1 MADEQLKAKIQE
13 SLRDGFSEQEIRQAL
28 RDEGINSSRIDRAFN
43 QLRRQNQQDSRNQNS
58 QSRKNT
64 QQKQDTGFQQN
75 QNNFGSQG
83 SSQEFNSQPTNQN
96 SFSNNSQGQQQDSR
110 SSSSTSL
117 RDNYYR
123 IRQQLLLNRYS
134 IYDKNDNK
142 VLKAKSKILSL
153 KTNIPFMNPD
163 DGENVFRVISSR
175 LLNISNNYNV
185 RDERNGE
192 VMAVLDRKRTL
203 LNQVWRIRDPQD
215 SSIVATIK
223 NDSTVLQFLRTYF
236 GLIPVIPNIFALVPH
251 KYSVTDV
258 DNNKIGELEGE
269 LSIRDEYQL
278 NLQDSGQLERED
290 MIASIIAIDA
300 LEGN

>member
-13 SLRDGFSEQEIRQAL
+13 SINDGFSEQEIRQAL
-28 RDEGINSSRIDRAFN
+28 RDEGINTSRIDQAFN
-43 QLRRQNQQDSRNQNS
+43 QLRRESQPERNTPQEQN
-58 QSRKNT
+58 
-64 QQKQDTGFQQN
+64 TGFQQN
-75 QNNFGSQG
+75 QNTSRSQSGSQG
-83 SSQEFNSQPTNQN
+83 FNSQPNNQN
-96 SFSNNSQGQQQDSR
+96 SFPNNSQKQQQNVR
-110 SSSSTSL
+110 NSSISL

-134 IYDKNDNK
+134 IYDRNDEK

-153 KTNIPFMNPD
+153 KTNIPFMRPD
-163 DGENVFRVISSR
+163 SGEKVFRVISSR

-185 RDERNGE
+185 RDERNE
-192 VMAVLDRKRTL
+192 ETMAVLDRKRTL

-215 SSIVATIK
+215 SSLVATIK
-223 NDSTVLQFLRTYF
+223 NESTILQFLRTYF
-236 GLIPVIPNIFALVPH
+236 GLIPLVPNIFALVPH
-251 KYSVTDV
+251 TYNVTDV
-258 DNNKIGELEGE
+258 NNSKIGELEGE

>member
-13 SLRDGFSEQEIRQAL
+13 SLNDGFSEQEIRQAL
-28 RDEGINSSRIDRAFN
+28 RDEGINSSRVDQAFN
-43 QLRRQNQQDSRNQNS
+43 QLQRQNQQTNRNQKS
-58 QSRKNT
+58 QPERNKPEEQN
-64 QQKQDTGFQQN
+64 TGFQQN
-75 QNNFGSQG
+75 QNTFGSQ
-83 SSQEFNSQPTNQN
+83 SDSQGFSQTSEQN
-96 SFSNNSQGQQQDSR
+96 SFSSNSQGQQNSR
-110 SSSSTSL
+110 PGISL

-134 IYDKNDNK
+134 IYDKNDEK
-142 VLKAKSKILSL
+142 ILKAKSKILSL
-153 KTNIPFMNPD
+153 KTNIPFMTPD
-163 DGENVFRVISSR
+163 DGEKIFRVISSR

-185 RDERNGE
+185 QDERNGE
-192 VMAVLDRKRTL
+192 IMAVLDRKRTL

-215 SSIVATIK
+215 SSLVATIK
-223 NDSTVLQFLRTYF
+223 NESTMLQFLRTYF
-236 GLIPVIPNIFALVPH
+236 GLVPVIPNIFALLPH
-251 KYSVTDV
+251 TYSVTDV
-258 DNNKIGELEGE
+258 NDNHIGELEGE